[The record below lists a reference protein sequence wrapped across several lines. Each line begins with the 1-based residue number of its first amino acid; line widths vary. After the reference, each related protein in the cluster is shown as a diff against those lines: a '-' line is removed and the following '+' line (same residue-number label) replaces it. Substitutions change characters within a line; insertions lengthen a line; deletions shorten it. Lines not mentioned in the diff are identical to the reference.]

1 MPSRSLRRLLVL
13 PMIASAVVM
22 STALAPAAS
31 ATTHGFVGEPEALG
45 TFSHVDDVAV
55 DAVTGRLW
63 FQADG
68 ALTVVDGTD
77 LRILTRV
84 ASGWDLLAMDPLS
97 RFAVARDGDDLVRI
111 SLDRMTETARAT
123 LPIGEVDIDPLHHRL
138 VGIQHDTTDD
148 CIVVVD
154 EATLAITARQC
165 FTEVAHVE
173 FDVHADA
180 VIATVLTGGRR
191 VLATFDSATVL
202 NRVDLVSTTPD
213 LPFGSV
219 IQTWHVDRSTRTLVM
234 EITDP
239 TSASS
244 TYVVYDLRRREAVT
258 AFPLRGAIA
267 APFLIGADS
276 TIIQLTGSS
285 VSVIDTRTGAER
297 QVLPLARRPRGAVI
311 DASSGDLYLLYA
323 FTPSALRVAWS

>member
-1 MPSRSLRRLLVL
+1 
-13 PMIASAVVM
+13 MIASAVVM
-22 STALAPAAS
+22 SIALAPAAS
-31 ATTHGFVGEPEALG
+31 ATTHGFVGEPEAIG
-45 TFSHVDDVAV
+45 TFSQVDDVAV

-77 LRILTRV
+77 MRILTRV
-84 ASGWDLLAMDPLS
+84 ASGWDLLAMDPLG

-173 FDVHADA
+173 FDVHADS
-180 VIATVLTGGRR
+180 VIATVLTGGQR
-191 VLATFDSATVL
+191 VLATIDSATVL
-202 NRVDLVSTTPD
+202 NRVDLVSTHD
-213 LPFGSV
+213 LAFGS
-219 IQTWHVDRSTRTLVM
+219 TLEAWHVDRSTRLLVL
-234 EITDP
+234 EITDT

-244 TYVVYDLRRREAVT
+244 TYLVYDLRRREAVT
-258 AFPLRGAIA
+258 AFPLPGATS

-285 VSVIDTRTGAER
+285 VSVIDTRTGTER
-297 QVLPLARRPRGAVI
+297 QVLPLARRPRGAAV